1 MWQYPDQAL
10 CTSRLSITTRKPMT
24 PLLRTLLILM
34 LPWLITSC
42 GSSDNSASP
51 SAGKSGNNLVGAWSA
66 APYGPYPLGPLT
78 MDTPLGTTPG
88 SVTAARFDNDQAR
101 DQSFRMIINPTI
113 SGTQARIRLSNL
125 KGDRPVR
132 FESISVSR
140 VLPQSPVLTGERV
153 SLTFG
158 GKPFV
163 IAQPGEEVISD
174 VVDFTLTAQEDLAV
188 SFHVAG
194 ESGPMTWHAV
204 SFAPQYISAPG
215 SGDVTSDSAGLAFTG
230 VSVGWFFIS
239 GLDVVNA
246 QSPGALV
253 AIGDSIT
260 DGAYQTLNQRWTDR
274 LATRLNDAGLQIGIL
289 NQGIN
294 SNTVTELAQDEPYRG
309 SPAVLRV
316 DRDVLQRSG
325 VKGVIIFEGTN
336 DLGAGVKAEPVIA
349 GLQDL
354 IRRARSAG
362 LCVFMAT
369 ITPRADVAFG
379 WFPDGPTVKEPER
392 IKINDWIRQQA
403 AVDGVIDFEA
413 VLAVPGA
420 PGIPNAALYTPDLLH
435 PNPLGFRQMGDAID
449 IDALQSKCG
458 L

>member
-1 MWQYPDQAL
+1 M
-10 CTSRLSITTRKPMT
+10 I
-24 PLLRTLLILM
+24 PLLRILLAL
-34 LPWLITSC
+34 LPLVFLAGC
-42 GSSDNSASP
+42 GSSESGASRSSA
-51 SAGKSGNNLVGAWSA
+51 ATRDGMVGAWAA

-78 MDTPLGTTPG
+78 QATPVGATPG
-88 SVTAARFDNDQAR
+88 SITAARFDNDQAR

-113 SGTQARIRLSNL
+113 SGNQARIRLSNL

-132 FESISVSR
+132 FESVSLSH
-140 VLPQSPVLTGERV
+140 VLPQSPVLTGERA
-153 SLTFG
+153 SLTFA
-158 GKPFV
+158 GKSFV
-163 IAQPGEEVISD
+163 IARPGEEVISD
-174 VVDFTLTAQEDLAV
+174 VVDFALKAQEDLAV

-204 SFAPQYISAPG
+204 SFAPQYVSAPD
-215 SGDVTSDSAGLAFTG
+215 SGDVTDDANGQAFTG

-260 DGAYQTLNQRWTDR
+260 DGAYQVLDQRWTDR
-274 LATRLNDAGLQIGIL
+274 LATRLNEAGQHIGIL

-294 SNTVTELAQDEPYRG
+294 SNTVTELAQEEPYRG
-309 SPAVLRV
+309 SPAVLRL

-349 GLQDL
+349 GLQNMVS
-354 IRRARSAG
+354 RARSAG

-369 ITPRADVAFG
+369 ITPRADIAFG

-392 IKINDWIRQQA
+392 LKINDWIRAQA
-403 AVDGVIDFEA
+403 PVDGVIDFDA
-413 VLAVPGA
+413 VLALPGL

-435 PNPLGFRQMGDAID
+435 PNPAGFQQMGDAID
-449 IDALQSKCG
+449 IDALKGKCG

>member
-1 MWQYPDQAL
+1 MIL
-10 CTSRLSITTRKPMT
+10 KIKSPMN
-24 PLLRTLLILM
+24 PLRRMLLV
-34 LPWLITSC
+34 LIPVLVMAGC
-42 GSSDNSASP
+42 GSSENSDSS
-51 SAGKSGNNLVGAWSA
+51 SAAAARDGLVGAWSA

-78 MDTPLGTTPG
+78 METPIGTTPG
-88 SVTAARFDNDQAR
+88 SITVARFDNDQAR

-132 FESISVSR
+132 FESVSLSQ
-140 VLPQSPVLTGERV
+140 VLPQLPVLSGERV

-158 GKPFV
+158 GKSFV

-174 VVDFTLTAQEDLAV
+174 VVDFALKAQQDLAV

-194 ESGPMTWHAV
+194 ESGPMTWHAL
-204 SFAPQYISAPG
+204 SFGPQYISAPG
-215 SGDVTSDSAGLAFTG
+215 SGDVTDDIIGLSFTG
-230 VSVGWFFIS
+230 VSLGWFFIS
-239 GLDVVNA
+239 GLDVVNT

-260 DGAYQTLNQRWTDR
+260 DGAYQVLNQRWTDR
-274 LATRLNDAGLQIGIL
+274 LATRLNSAGQHIGIL

-294 SNTVTELAQDEPYRG
+294 SNTVTELPQEEPFRG
-309 SPAVLRV
+309 SPAVLRF

-349 GLQDL
+349 GLQDM

-392 IKINDWIRQQA
+392 IKINTWIREQA
-403 AVDGVIDFEA
+403 PVDGVIDFDA
-413 VLAVPGA
+413 VLALPGLPA
-420 PGIPNAALYTPDLLH
+420 IPNIALYFPDLLH
-435 PNPLGFRQMGDAID
+435 PNPVGFRQMGDAID
-449 IDALQSKCG
+449 IDALRSKCG